1 MLREPL
7 AGVRAR
13 CPVPPE
19 TPVALSSA
27 ACSIAGL
34 ICAAQTSDAAWGPR
48 TALTL
53 PALTTTP
60 AEMAAALAR
69 VAGPQV
75 AALIDWVP
83 DPAIHNIVKT
93 WPARIHAQRAQNLG
107 LLPEASFDDIIR
119 AYVQENPQSI
129 HTP

>member
-1 MLREPL
+1 
-7 AGVRAR
+7 
-13 CPVPPE
+13 
-19 TPVALSSA
+19 
-27 ACSIAGL
+27 
-34 ICAAQTSDAAWGPR
+34 
-48 TALTL
+48 
-53 PALTTTP
+53 
-60 AEMAAALAR
+60 
-69 VAGPQV
+69 
-75 AALIDWVP
+75 LIDWVP